1 MNEILGQKPVE
12 ELVEI
17 AARDDIPVLL
27 VGDTGCGKD
36 ELLGETAK
44 TKLREIYI
52 EEVFGRK
59 KYDNINKYTQKG
71 IMVESDS
78 LELVSQSSPVPLFK
92 NTKTLE
98 NDYLIG
104 TPDVIKPT
112 LVDIKSSWDIWTFM
126 AVDVN
131 KAKKDYYWQ
140 MAGYMWL
147 VETFSAV
154 LAYVLVDTP
163 DEIMQ
168 HELYGLSYKMN
179 EKQVEAAKNNYQ
191 YGDIDPKLRVK
202 KYILPL
208 ADGDFEKIAKQLD
221 ACREYLSL
229 LKLEE
234 SGLKI

>member
-1 MNEILGQKPVE
+1 MKQKVNWDQYKFHCSSLPDLMASGRAKE
-12 ELVEI
+12 
-17 AARDDIPVLL
+17 
-27 VGDTGCGKD
+27 

-44 TKLREIYI
+44 AKLREIFV
-52 EEVFGRK
+52 EEAFGRK

-78 LELVSQSSPVPLFK
+78 LELVSESSPVPLFK
-92 NTKTLE
+92 NTKTLK
-98 NDYLIG
+98 NDYLVG

-112 LVDIKSSWDIWTFM
+112 LIDIKSSWDIWTFM
-126 AVDVN
+126 AVDAR
-131 KAKKDYYWQ
+131 KAEKDYYWQ

-147 VETFSAV
+147 VEQYSAV

-168 HELYGLSYKMN
+168 HELYSLSYKLN
-179 EKQVEAAKNNYQ
+179 EKQVEEAKNNYQ
-191 YGDIDPKLRVK
+191 YSDIDPKLRVK

-208 ADGDFEKIAKQLD
+208 VDGDVEKIKVQLD

-229 LKLEE
+229 LNLAE
-234 SGLKI
+234 SGLTIKGAK